1 MPPKILLYSLVILFC
16 NCHNNQSEIKKYSP
30 ALTTD
35 NGEFALDPIEQR
47 FTLSYPENLQSDSNS
62 LIFYRTSSFDT
73 SLLIHFYKTKNA
85 VKVVCY
91 ETLPTY
97 HRNINDYADKENHLL
112 FFEGYS
118 FIIDTIKWRSVK
130 ENAQKILADTNTRFR
145 NDGCADCG
153 FGLIA
158 HDFKVRR
165 TNNANRTLYDD
176 YARWLKDSLLKQ
188 FVEKRKPIMRKK
200 DTQ

>member
-1 MPPKILLYSLVILFC
+1 MPKMFLLYFLIILFC
-16 NCHNNQSEIKKYSP
+16 NCRDNQPGIKKYES
-30 ALTTD
+30 TTTGD
-35 NGEFALDPIEQR
+35 NGEFALDPIEER
-47 FTLSYPENLQSDSNS
+47 FTLPYPESLQLDSNS
-62 LIFYRTSSFDT
+62 LMFYRTSSFDT
-73 SLLIHFYKTKNA
+73 SLLIHFYIAKKT

-91 ETLPTY
+91 ETLPTF

-118 FIIDTIKWRSVK
+118 FIIDSSKWKSVK

-153 FGLIA
+153 FGLIS
-158 HDFKVRR
+158 HDFKIRR
-165 TNNANRTLYDD
+165 SNAKNLSLYDN